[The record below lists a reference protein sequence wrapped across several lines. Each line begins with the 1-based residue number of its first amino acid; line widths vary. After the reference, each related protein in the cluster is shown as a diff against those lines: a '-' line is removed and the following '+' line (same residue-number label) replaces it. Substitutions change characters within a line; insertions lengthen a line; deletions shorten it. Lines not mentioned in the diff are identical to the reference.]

1 MYLMH
6 LFDLCGL
13 AGALLVGIGEFVV
26 VVVGVSLV
34 GGIHESTYEDRHM
47 KWENMGEEGRRGGPG
62 IQVEFRDAL

>member
-34 GGIHESTYEDRHM
+34 GGIHESTYEDRHI
-47 KWENMGEEGRRGGPG
+47 KWENMGRGREEGRPRYSGR
-62 IQVEFRDAL
+62 I